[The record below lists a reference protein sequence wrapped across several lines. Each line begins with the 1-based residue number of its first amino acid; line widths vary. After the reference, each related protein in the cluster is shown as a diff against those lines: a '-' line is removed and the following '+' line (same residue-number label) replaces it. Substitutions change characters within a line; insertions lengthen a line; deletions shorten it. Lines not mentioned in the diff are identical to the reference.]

1 MNENK
6 SPLIPK
12 WMKKRNQLEEDSW
25 DPLSKT
31 IKNHAF
37 RELATEF
44 IEEGQVLCYFNIVDF
59 KLYNDRFGFEAGDA
73 LLVEM
78 AEILNRC
85 FPGALITRMFA
96 DQFAVLSPERDCTEA
111 VAKAHEAFLQL
122 RIPMA
127 LDFKAG
133 IYSVSAK
140 RNIINACDWA
150 KIACDSIKRER
161 ESFYRHYDEE
171 LRHLLLRRRFIVD
184 HIREAMEKGDIQVYY
199 QPLIRSLSRE
209 VCGLEALVRW
219 IDPGFGMLSP
229 SEFIPVLEECHLIHL
244 LDIHVISEICR
255 NFAEMRRSGED
266 MIPVSFN
273 LSRMD
278 FELCDIFTELEKQ
291 VAKYQV
297 PRDMLTMEITESVLN
312 KNPILISRQ
321 IRRFHDAGYKVW
333 MDDFGSGYSSLNIL
347 KDFDFDLMKID
358 MLLLKDSSEKSRKII
373 SSIVDMA
380 KKIGIR
386 TLAEGVETE
395 EQLEFLREIGCEK
408 LQGYYIGR
416 PGPYRE
422 SIAHCK
428 EQGFRFESPAKRLY
442 NDDLGYVNLLSH
454 NALPFIGLNVRKDEE
469 GALAFPLSIVEMV
482 GDRIE
487 ILYVN
492 RSFKEELEVF
502 DGLSVSEAENLI
514 NDKAEKMYT
523 LLRRFLSELSGGGR
537 EDLDTMEGGAFCTFR
552 GKEISHI
559 PGRNAYLLNIQVYQ
573 GDFLKLKQKKMMER
587 VKDLYSG
594 YELVILWSPGLG
606 KNELLYEREAGG
618 HSSESRDFLTEYAK
632 RSFYGE
638 ERKRF
643 FRFLRRNNMLRK
655 EDEVREEAFVGR
667 DGQGRKRVFLVC
679 LKPSALEEGGK
690 ILLSVRRIWNPGLSQ
705 LLLKGI
711 GESKKPEKKNA

>member
-1 MNENK
+1 M
-6 SPLIPK
+6 
-12 WMKKRNQLEEDSW
+12 
-25 DPLSKT
+25 
-31 IKNHAF
+31 
-37 RELATEF
+37 
-44 IEEGQVLCYFNIVDF
+44 
-59 KLYNDRFGFEAGDA
+59 
-73 LLVEM
+73 
-78 AEILNRC
+78 
-85 FPGALITRMFA
+85 
-96 DQFAVLSPERDCTEA
+96 
-111 VAKAHEAFLQL
+111 
-122 RIPMA
+122 
-127 LDFKAG
+127 
-133 IYSVSAK
+133 
-140 RNIINACDWA
+140 
-150 KIACDSIKRER
+150 
-161 ESFYRHYDEE
+161 
-171 LRHLLLRRRFIVD
+171 
-184 HIREAMEKGDIQVYY
+184 
-199 QPLIRSLSRE
+199 SRE

-244 LDIHVISEICR
+244 LDIHVMSEICR
-255 NFAEMRRSGED
+255 NFSEMQKSGED
-266 MIPVSFN
+266 LIPVSFN

-278 FELCDIFTELEKQ
+278 FELCDIFGELESL

-312 KNPILISRQ
+312 KNPILISKQ
-321 IRRFHDAGYKVW
+321 IKRFHDAGYKVW

-358 MLLLKDSSEKSRKII
+358 MLLLKDSSDKSRKII

-416 PGPYRE
+416 PGPYHE

-428 EQGFRFESPAKRLY
+428 EQGFRFESPAKRRY

-482 GDRIE
+482 GERVE

-492 RSFKEELEVF
+492 HSFKEELEAF
-502 DGLSVSEAENLI
+502 HGLSVSGVESLI
-514 NDKAEKMYT
+514 NNKAEKMYA
-523 LLRRFLSELSGGGR
+523 LIRRFLSELSEGR
-537 EDLDTMEGGAFCTFR
+537 KEDLDTIEGGAYCTLR

-587 VKDLYSG
+587 VKDLYNG
-594 YELVILWSPGLG
+594 YELVLLWSPGIG
-606 KNELLYEREAGG
+606 KNELLYERESGG
-618 HSSESRDFLTEYAK
+618 LSPENKDFLSEYAK
-632 RSFYGE
+632 NTFSGE

-643 FRFLRRNNMLRK
+643 FHFLRKNNMLKK

-690 ILLSVRRIWNPGLSQ
+690 ILLSVRRIWNLGISQVLAKELSETKQ
-705 LLLKGI
+705 
-711 GESKKPEKKNA
+711 KKNA

>member
-1 MNENK
+1 MNENI
-6 SPLIPK
+6 STLIPK
-12 WMKKRNQLEEDSW
+12 WIEKRNQLGEENW

-31 IKNHAF
+31 IKNQTF

-44 IEEGQVLCYFNIVDF
+44 MEEGQVLCYFNIVDF

-73 LLVEM
+73 LLVEL
-78 AEILNRC
+78 AEILKHC

-96 DQFAVLSPERDCTEA
+96 DQYALLSPEKDCMEA
-111 VAKAHEAFLQL
+111 LSEAHEAFLCL
-122 RIPMA
+122 KIPMA
-127 LDFKAG
+127 LDFKVG

-140 RNIINACDWA
+140 KNIINACDWA
-150 KIACDSIKRER
+150 KIACDSIKKER
-161 ESFYRHYDEE
+161 ESFYRYYDED

-184 HIREAMEKGDIQVYY
+184 HIMEAMERGDIQVYY
-199 QPLIRSLSRE
+199 QPLIRALSRE

-244 LDIHVISEICR
+244 LDIHVMSEICR
-255 NFAEMRRSGED
+255 NFSEMQKSGED
-266 MIPVSFN
+266 LIPVSFN

-278 FELCDIFTELEKQ
+278 FELCDIFGELESL

-312 KNPILISRQ
+312 KNPILISKQ
-321 IRRFHDAGYKVW
+321 IKRFHDAGYKVW

-358 MLLLKDSSEKSRKII
+358 MLLLKDSSDKSRKII

-416 PGPYRE
+416 PGPYHE

-428 EQGFRFESPAKRLY
+428 EQGFRFESPAKRRY

-482 GDRIE
+482 GERVE

-492 RSFKEELEVF
+492 HSFKEELEAF
-502 DGLSVSEAENLI
+502 HGLSVSGVESLI
-514 NDKAEKMYT
+514 NNKAEKMYA
-523 LLRRFLSELSGGGR
+523 LIRRFLSELSEGR
-537 EDLDTMEGGAFCTFR
+537 KEDLDTIEGGAYCTLR

-587 VKDLYSG
+587 VKDLYNG
-594 YELVILWSPGLG
+594 YELVLLWSPGIG
-606 KNELLYEREAGG
+606 KNELLYERESGG
-618 HSSESRDFLTEYAK
+618 LSPENKDFLSEYAK
-632 RSFYGE
+632 NTFSGE

-643 FRFLRRNNMLRK
+643 FHFLRKNNMLKK

-690 ILLSVRRIWNPGLSQ
+690 ILLSVRRIWNFGISQVLAKELSGTKQ
-705 LLLKGI
+705 
-711 GESKKPEKKNA
+711 KKNA

>member
-1 MNENK
+1 MNENI
-6 SPLIPK
+6 STLIPK
-12 WMKKRNQLEEDSW
+12 WIEKRNQLGEENW

-31 IKNHAF
+31 IKNQTF

-44 IEEGQVLCYFNIVDF
+44 MEEGQVLCYFNIVDF

-73 LLVEM
+73 LLVEL
-78 AEILNRC
+78 AEILKHS

-96 DQFAVLSPERDCTEA
+96 DQYALLSPEKDCMEA
-111 VAKAHEAFLQL
+111 LSEAHEAFLCL
-122 RIPMA
+122 KISMA
-127 LDFKAG
+127 LDFKVG

-140 RNIINACDWA
+140 KNIINACDWA
-150 KIACDSIKRER
+150 KIACDSIKKER
-161 ESFYRHYDEE
+161 ESFYRYYDED

-184 HIREAMEKGDIQVYY
+184 HIMEAMERGDIQVYY
-199 QPLIRSLSRE
+199 QPLIRALSRE

-244 LDIHVISEICR
+244 LDIHVMSEICR
-255 NFAEMRRSGED
+255 NFSEMQKSGED
-266 MIPVSFN
+266 LIPVSFN

-278 FELCDIFTELEKQ
+278 FELCDIFGELESL

-312 KNPILISRQ
+312 KNPILISKQ
-321 IRRFHDAGYKVW
+321 IKRFHDAGYKVW

-358 MLLLKDSSEKSRKII
+358 MLLLKDSSDKSRKII

-416 PGPYRE
+416 PGPYHE

-428 EQGFRFESPAKRLY
+428 EQGFRFESPAKRRY

-482 GDRIE
+482 GERVE

-492 RSFKEELEVF
+492 HSFKEELEAF
-502 DGLSVSEAENLI
+502 HGLSVSGVESLI
-514 NDKAEKMYT
+514 NNKAEKMYA
-523 LLRRFLSELSGGGR
+523 LIRRFLSELSEGR
-537 EDLDTMEGGAFCTFR
+537 KEDLDTIEGGAYCTLR

-587 VKDLYSG
+587 VKDLYNG
-594 YELVILWSPGLG
+594 YELVLLWSPGIG
-606 KNELLYEREAGG
+606 KNELLYERESGG
-618 HSSESRDFLTEYAK
+618 LSPENKDFLSEYAK
-632 RSFYGE
+632 NTFSGE

-643 FRFLRRNNMLRK
+643 FHFLRKNNMLKK

-690 ILLSVRRIWNPGLSQ
+690 ILLSVRRIWNLGISQVLAKELSGTKQ
-705 LLLKGI
+705 
-711 GESKKPEKKNA
+711 KKNA